1 MRNSDNMK
9 SDRPVILYMHAGS
22 GNHGCEAIAAT
33 ICRMLPGTK
42 EDRFLISY
50 RKGEDD
56 RYSLPQLCT
65 ILQERS
71 FDAHKA
77 AHIAYYAYRMLT
89 GDRES
94 FLRYRFREAL
104 KIPASIAISIGG
116 DNYCYDSM
124 QSDLILSNRVLN
136 AKGIRTV
143 LLGCSIEPE
152 LVRRPD
158 LAEDLGRYRAIAA
171 RESITY
177 RALMDAFPGKE
188 DAPQIY
194 LVPDP
199 AFTLETEYRPLPE
212 GFSENHTVGINL
224 SPIAQESEARPGV
237 TMEAYRA
244 LIRTILTDTDLQIA
258 FIPHVIWNGNDDR
271 VPCRQ
276 LYDHFA
282 KEGYAGRMVMLE
294 DAPASVL
301 KGYIARCRF
310 FIGARTHSTIAAYS
324 SCVPTLVVGYSV
336 KARGIAADLFPG
348 MDQDRLVLQVQKM
361 EPEKIAE
368 AFRWMMENEDLLR
381 THLEKIMP
389 DYAGKAKETGKI
401 LADLLSS
408 GAGQEI

>member
-1 MRNSDNMK
+1 MK
-9 SDRPVILYMHAGS
+9 NANPVILYMHAGS

-33 ICRMLPGTK
+33 ICRMLPGGK
-42 EDRFLISY
+42 EDKYLISY

-71 FDAHKA
+71 FDAHKI
-77 AHIAYYAYRMLT
+77 AHVAYYAYRKIT

-104 KIPASIAISIGG
+104 KLPASLAVSIGG

-158 LAEDLGRYRAIAA
+158 LTEDLGRYRAIAA

-177 RALMDAFPGKE
+177 DALQETFSGKAN
-188 DAPQIY
+188 APKIF

-199 AFTLETEYRPLPE
+199 AFTLETEYAPLPE
-212 GFSENHTVGINL
+212 GFAEGRTVGINL

-244 LIRTILTDTDLQIA
+244 LIRTILTETDLQIA

-276 LYDHFA
+276 LYEHFI
-282 KEGYAGRMVMLE
+282 KEGYADRMVMLE

-324 SCVPTLVVGYSV
+324 SCVPTLVVGYS
-336 KARGIAADLFPG
+336 
-348 MDQDRLVLQVQKM
+348 
-361 EPEKIAE
+361 KIAE
-368 AFRWMMENEDLLR
+368 AFRWLRDNEAGIR
-381 THLEKIMP
+381 GHLEEMMP
-389 DYAGKAKETGKI
+389 GYVERAGETAKI
-401 LADLLSS
+401 LAELIK
-408 GAGQEI
+408 E

>member
-1 MRNSDNMK
+1 MKKDN
-9 SDRPVILYMHAGS
+9 PVILYMHAGS

-33 ICRMLPGTK
+33 ICRMLPGGK
-42 EDRFLISY
+42 EDKYLISY

-71 FDAHKA
+71 FDTHKIAHV
-77 AHIAYYAYRMLT
+77 AYYAYRKIT

-104 KIPASIAISIGG
+104 KLPASLAVSIGG

-158 LAEDLGRYRAIAA
+158 LTEDLGRYRAIAA

-177 RALMDAFPGKE
+177 DALQETFSGKAN
-188 DAPQIY
+188 APKIF

-199 AFTLETEYRPLPE
+199 AFTLETEYAPLPE
-212 GFSENHTVGINL
+212 GFVEGRTVGINL

-244 LIRTILTDTDLQIA
+244 LIRTILTETDLQIA

-276 LYDHFA
+276 LYEHFI
-282 KEGYAGRMVMLE
+282 KEGYADRMVMLE

-336 KARGIAADLFPG
+336 KARGIAKDLFPE
-348 MDQDRLVLQVQKM
+348 MDQEKLVLQVQEM

-368 AFRWMMENEDLLR
+368 AFRWLRDNEAGIR
-381 THLEKIMP
+381 GHLEEMMP
-389 DYAGKAKETGKI
+389 GYVERAGETAKI
-401 LADLLSS
+401 LAELIS
-408 GAGQEI
+408 E